1 LGAAGAATAAGL
13 CAAGAATVKTKGLT
27 GDAGQLGRLTM
38 MSDSA
43 LILTM
48 FCVSPGSLLGD
59 KVKS

>member
-1 LGAAGAATAAGL
+1 MAATL
-13 CAAGAATVKTKGLT
+13 CAGGATTVTTKGLT
-27 GDAGQLGRLTM
+27 GGAGHLGRLTM